1 MCTAMSYTASQES
14 DLFDAT
20 VFDEIGSHVDLSNLP
35 ILENEEPEEMEKKY
49 QLNPT
54 PEMNNSGAGLA
65 IDPLQFG
72 PLSSAPIIEEFPG
85 KYNFEILI
93 PQGRGKSSVYSQLLR
108 KIYIDMEQ
116 RQPMRFQWSPPVD
129 NLYLRTTLVYA
140 EDRYRGDP
148 VLRCHNHIGT
158 DSPANRNMPTIIL
171 KQVVR
176 CIHPRSCYEDI
187 SGHNSVTIPLGTP
200 QPGCNYVPLDFMF
213 YCKNSCS
220 TGMNRRAT
228 QLVFTLET
236 ETREIVGRRTLEVR
250 VCSCPK
256 RDKEKEEET
265 FASRGKKRKMKRIPS
280 HNINNININT
290 NASPNINTNN
300 INSINGL
307 QSLPSFGSLVPQPP
321 PGKKLA
327 LARDQCVSL
336 NLRLPSREIAKAVL
350 ESAYNILAGRAALT
364 GDHAFFYPY
373 MKEIQNTNN
382 SFGND

>member
-1 MCTAMSYTASQES
+1 MCTTINYTASQES

-20 VFDEIGSHVDLSNLP
+20 VFEEIGSHVDLSNLP
-35 ILENEEPEEMEKKY
+35 ILEDEEQEVMEKKY
-49 QLNPT
+49 QLNPAQ
-54 PEMNNSGAGLA
+54 EMNNPGAGLA

-72 PLSSAPIIEEFPG
+72 PP
-85 KYNFEILI
+85 
-93 PQGRGKSSVYSQLLR
+93 LR
-108 KIYIDMEQ
+108 
-116 RQPMRFQWSPPVD
+116 FHWSPPVD

-158 DSPANRNMPTIIL
+158 DSPANRNMPMMIL

-176 CIHPRSCYEDI
+176 CMHPRSCYEEI
-187 SGHNSVTIPLGTP
+187 NGHSSVTIPLGTP
-200 QPGCNYVPLDFMF
+200 QPGCTYVSLDFMF

-236 ETREIVGRRTLEVR
+236 ETREIVGRRTIEVR

-256 RDKEKEEET
+256 RDMEKEEET
-265 FASRGKKRKMKRIPS
+265 LASRGKKRKIKKISTS
-280 HNINNININT
+280 HNVNTSNT
-290 NASPNINTNN
+290 NA
-300 INSINGL
+300 INGF
-307 QSLPSFGSLVPQPP
+307 QSFLSFGSLMPQPP
-321 PGKKLA
+321 PGKKHA
-327 LARDQCVSL
+327 IARDQYVSL
-336 NLRLPSREIAKAVL
+336 NIRLPSKEIAKAVL
-350 ESAYNILAGRAALT
+350 ESAFNILAGRAALT

-382 SFGND
+382 SFGHD

>member
-1 MCTAMSYTASQES
+1 
-14 DLFDAT
+14 
-20 VFDEIGSHVDLSNLP
+20 
-35 ILENEEPEEMEKKY
+35 
-49 QLNPT
+49 
-54 PEMNNSGAGLA
+54 
-65 IDPLQFG
+65 
-72 PLSSAPIIEEFPG
+72 
-85 KYNFEILI
+85 
-93 PQGRGKSSVYSQLLR
+93 
-108 KIYIDMEQ
+108 MEQ
-116 RQPMRFQWSPPVD
+116 RQPLRFHWSPPVD
-129 NLYLRTTLVYA
+129 NLYLRATLVYA

-158 DSPANRNMPTIIL
+158 DSPANRNMPMMIL

-187 SGHNSVTIPLGTP
+187 NGHSSVTIPLGTP
-200 QPGCNYVPLDFMF
+200 QPGCTYVSLDFMF

-236 ETREIVGRRTLEVR
+236 ETREIVGRRNIEVR

-256 RDKEKEEET
+256 RDMEKEEET
-265 FASRGKKRKMKRIPS
+265 LASRGKKRKMKKIS
-280 HNINNININT
+280 TTHSINNININT
-290 NASPNINTNN
+290 SNTNA
-300 INSINGL
+300 INGL
-307 QSLPSFGSLVPQPP
+307 QSLPSFGSLIPQPP

-327 LARDQCVSL
+327 IARDQYISL
-336 NLRLPSREIAKAVL
+336 NLRLPSKEIAKAVL

-373 MKEIQNTNN
+373 MKEIQNINN